1 MFQNYCTKLHVYPW
15 PYHEGLRHHTP
26 TLLLWIQHTDGPST
40 KVGRSRFTM
49 LEPLTNHRWMSHTQ
63 HCNIKRDTVGHVMK
77 LYQKIDEFEI
87 KLAKHLKRLKIA
99 INLFV
104 SILQEK
110 SWTVEGHHGQNMFI
124 LPASQV
130 KNMWF
135 QTHDESFLWILIM
148 DENKRKYQMLWSVN
162 TLVLLPDWLFVSGAV
177 LELGRSPEDWRLL
190 FKQFPIKFFGSAF
203 SLNNDI
209 ASSTC

>member
-1 MFQNYCTKLHVYPW
+1 MHNVSILLYKITSLSLTVPW
-15 PYHEGLRHHTP
+15 GDSPPYHNPPSMNP
-26 TLLLWIQHTDGPST
+26 TYKWAKPKGSP
-40 KVGRSRFTM
+40 FTM
-49 LEPLTNHRWMSHTQ
+49 LEPLTNYRRMSHTR
-63 HCNIKRDTVGHVMK
+63 HCNIKRDTICHVTK

-130 KNMWF
+130 KEYAISNTW
-135 QTHDESFLWILIM
+135 WIISM
-148 DENKRKYQMLWSVN
+148 N
-162 TLVLLPDWLFVSGAV
+162 
-177 LELGRSPEDWRLL
+177 
-190 FKQFPIKFFGSAF
+190 
-203 SLNNDI
+203 LNNGWK
-209 ASSTC
+209 